1 MSRAEAKDLSEKI
14 ESYLSAVPDRAPSR
28 YLNLAINDLY
38 LARDPSLKDLPTE
51 HLRSVLRFWLQLPK
65 VGGVPNVVQ
74 IAPED
79 VRPALGYLIL
89 IDIDEEK
96 DDFRYALYGSRIA
109 AVSGFDMT
117 GKGVWDLGTSSTIQN
132 FFAACYIA
140 AGRLRCPIYTVH
152 EAPPAITVSHWHR
165 LILPLGQEGEV
176 KRFLVCNVPIF
187 NGEVR

>member
-1 MSRAEAKDLSEKI
+1 MSRAEAKDLSERI
-14 ESYLSAVPDRAPSR
+14 ESYLSDARDQAPSR
-28 YLNLAINDLY
+28 YLNTTLNDLR
-38 LARDPSLKDLPTE
+38 LERDPGVDDLPTE

-65 VGGVPNVVQ
+65 VDGVPNVVK
-74 IAPED
+74 IKPED

-89 IDIDEEK
+89 IDIDEEN

-117 GKGVWDLGTSSTIQN
+117 GKGVWDLSTTSTVQN
-132 FFAACYIA
+132 FFAACYIT

-165 LILPLGQEGEV
+165 LILPLGQEGLV